1 MSKKIKMT
9 VAQFDE
15 AIKAASRAT
24 LKWVEENT
32 SVKDRDG
39 GVELPGAVLDIVEN
53 PKSCMKDYIVPAL
66 AVAGIKMKL
75 REDEHASENTEVR

>member
-15 AIKAASRAT
+15 AIKAASSAT
-24 LKWVEENT
+24 LKWVEQNMT
-32 SVKDRDG
+32 VKDREG
-39 GVELPGAVLDIVEN
+39 GAELPGAVLDIIDN

-66 AVAGIKMKL
+66 EVAGIKMKL
-75 REDEHASENTEVR
+75 REHEHANEN